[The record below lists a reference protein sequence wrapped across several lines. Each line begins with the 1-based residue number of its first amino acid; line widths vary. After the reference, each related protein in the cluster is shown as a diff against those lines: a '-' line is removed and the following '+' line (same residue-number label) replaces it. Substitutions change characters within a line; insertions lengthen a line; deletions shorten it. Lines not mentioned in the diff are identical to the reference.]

1 MKTLISLLL
10 YLICAS
16 AWSQCSPIVI
26 DTRRDGIELG
36 PAGRGVSFDVNA
48 DGFPDLVQWVRPG
61 GDEAFLTLDRNRNGI
76 VDDGSELFGVGT
88 PLLAGGTAPTGFVA
102 LAQYDQP
109 LLGGNDDGLISR
121 ADAIW
126 QELGMWVDSN
136 ADGIATLGEMR
147 RPESFGLTSFATIPK
162 VRRYTDPAG
171 NSLPYWAWASA
182 GRRAR
187 ALMVDVFFLLLGPAD
202 QILTPAGRCPGSGP
216 AVTGPARGIVGT
228 ATGQLHAAVRAS
240 SPSHAIASLRS
251 STERPVPSPT
261 PSCRASSGRAC
272 RDGCRS
278 AAAADADRPGSLAC

>member
-1 MKTLISLLL
+1 MKTLISLFLSL
-10 YLICAS
+10 TCAS

-48 DGFPDLVQWVRPG
+48 DGFPDHVQWVRPG

-88 PLLAGGTAPTGFVA
+88 PLLAGGTAPNGFVA

-109 LLGGNDDGLISR
+109 LLGGNDDGAISR

-126 QELGMWVDSN
+126 QELTLWVDSN
-136 ADGIATLGEMR
+136 ADGTATRDEMR
-147 RPESFGLTSFATIPK
+147 RPESFGLTSFGTIPK
-162 VRRYTDPAG
+162 VRRYTDAAG

-216 AVTGPARGIVGT
+216 PLTGPAQETVGT
-228 ATGQLHAAVRAS
+228 ATGQLRGAVRAS
-240 SPSHAIASLRS
+240 LPSHAIALLRP
-251 STERPVPSPT
+251 STERPAPSPT
-261 PSCRASSGRAC
+261 PACRASSGP
-272 RDGCRS
+272 GCRGECRS
-278 AAAADADRPGSLAC
+278 VAAAGAGRRGSLAC

>member
-10 YLICAS
+10 YLICGG

-48 DGFPDLVQWVRPG
+48 DGFPDHVQWVRPG

-88 PLLAGGTAPTGFVA
+88 PLLAGGTAPNRFDA

-109 LLGGNDDGLISR
+109 LLGGNDDGAVSR
-121 ADAIW
+121 ADAILP
-126 QELGMWVDSN
+126 ELALWVDSN
-136 ADGIATLGEMR
+136 ADGIATRSEMR
-147 RPESFGLTSFATIPK
+147 RPESFGLTSFASIPK

-182 GRRAR
+182 GRRVR

-202 QILTPAGRCPGSGP
+202 QILTPAGRCPGNGP
-216 AVTGPARGIVGT
+216 VLTGPAPGSAGT
-228 ATGQLHAAVRAS
+228 TSEQLRATVRAS
-240 SPSHAIASLRS
+240 SPSQAIASLRP
-251 STERPVPSPT
+251 STARPAPSPT
-261 PSCRASSGRAC
+261 PAC
-272 RDGCRS
+272 RGSSELACRGECRS
-278 AAAADADRPGSLAC
+278 VAAAGAGRRGSLVC

>member
-1 MKTLISLLL
+1 MKTLISFVL

-16 AWSQCSPIVI
+16 AWPQCSPIVI

-48 DGFPDLVQWVRPG
+48 DGFPDYVQWVRPR
-61 GDEAFLTLDRNRNGI
+61 GDEAFLTLDRNRNGV

-88 PLLAGGTAPTGFVA
+88 PLLEGGTAANGFVG

-109 LLGGNDDGLISR
+109 LLGGNDDGVISR

-126 QELGMWVDSN
+126 PELTLWVDSN
-136 ADGIATLGEMR
+136 ADGVATREEMR
-147 RPESFGLTSFATIPK
+147 RPESFGFTSFATIPK

-187 ALMVDVFFLLLGPAD
+187 AIMVDVFFLLLGPTD
-202 QILTPAGRCPGSGP
+202 QIRTPTGRCPGNGP
-216 AVTGPARGIVGT
+216 VLTGPAPETVGT
-228 ATGQLHAAVRAS
+228 ASAQLRAALRAS
-240 SPSHAIASLRS
+240 RLPHAIASLRP
-251 STERPVPSPT
+251 STERPAPSRS
-261 PSCRASSGRAC
+261 PSCRASSALAC
-272 RDGCRS
+272 RGECRS
-278 AAAADADRPGSLAC
+278 GAAAGADHPGSLAC

>member
-1 MKTLISLLL
+1 MKILISLVL

-48 DGFPDLVQWVRPG
+48 DGFPDSVQWVRPG
-61 GDEAFLTLDRNRNGI
+61 GDEAFLTLDRNRNGL

-88 PLLAGGTAPTGFVA
+88 PLLTGGTAPNGFVG

-109 LLGGNDDGLISR
+109 LLGGNDDGVISR

-126 QELGMWVDSN
+126 PELTLWVDSN
-136 ADGIATLGEMR
+136 ADGVATREEMR

-187 ALMVDVFFLLLGPAD
+187 AIMVDVFFLLLGPAD
-202 QILTPAGRCPGSGP
+202 QIRTPIGRCPGNGP
-216 AVTGPARGIVGT
+216 VLTAPALETAGT
-228 ATGQLHAAVRAS
+228 ATAQMRGAVRAS
-240 SPSHAIASLRS
+240 PVSHALASLRP
-251 STERPVPSPT
+251 STARHAPSQI
-261 PSCRASSGRAC
+261 PSCRVSSGLAC
-272 RDGCRS
+272 RDECRS
-278 AAAADADRPGSLAC
+278 GAAAGGGRRGSLAC